1 MTSDG
6 SSNAPSPAWLQGR
19 GVGPELK
26 WSAGTDGALTSL
38 ALCRE
43 SGHVIVADEVG
54 TLSQLDRFGKIS
66 AMTRLP
72 HAAHVVAWSEDG
84 AWGAA
89 LVGDSDVV
97 RFNRE
102 LQIEWTLSL
111 SDVGIGLAIS
121 PFGHHMAV
129 SLANGRNLILNER
142 KRRIAQFESV
152 RPLTHLAFVSTEP
165 RLIAAADH
173 GLLCSYDLNGA
184 RLWQEKL
191 WSNTGGLRITGDGD
205 VVYLAG
211 YAHGVDT
218 YDGDGANVGA
228 YIVEGSVRRIAT
240 SYEPNRILAAT
251 IEQTLYWLDADGQM
265 LWATSVPDDVVDLA
279 CDPLG
284 EWAICGFANAGVF
297 RLDWGGL

>member
-1 MTSDG
+1 AQCVRREVKVKSIPVARIIDSQNGIGYIQMTGFQQSTVAELDEALRNLHEQGMRSLVWDLRGNPGGLLESAVEVLDRFIADG
-6 SSNAPSPAWLQGR
+6 IIVSTRGRVADQNSVRTAHSPGTWQMPLVLLIDGHSASASEIVAGAIRDHQRGRIVGRTSFGKWSVQSLYDLPHATAVRITTAKFYSPKGTTWGKIGLSPDIEVDEPTEPRPGR

-111 SDVGIGLAIS
+111 SD
-121 PFGHHMAV
+121 
-129 SLANGRNLILNER
+129 
-142 KRRIAQFESV
+142 
-152 RPLTHLAFVSTEP
+152 
-165 RLIAAADH
+165 
-173 GLLCSYDLNGA
+173 
-184 RLWQEKL
+184 
-191 WSNTGGLRITGDGD
+191 
-205 VVYLAG
+205 
-211 YAHGVDT
+211 
-218 YDGDGANVGA
+218 
-228 YIVEGSVRRIAT
+228 
-240 SYEPNRILAAT
+240 
-251 IEQTLYWLDADGQM
+251 
-265 LWATSVPDDVVDLA
+265 
-279 CDPLG
+279 
-284 EWAICGFANAGVF
+284 
-297 RLDWGGL
+297 